1 MHLVVYSKDNLDKT
15 QSLVQ
20 NVFQKIPNTHRSFVP
35 DCGQPCTS
43 EHLQN
48 LVKAVPIKQGH
59 KLSIIWPVTP
69 ELLHYKE
76 GPIKYI
82 SHLIGHEGEGS
93 VFYCLKKLGWATML
107 SAFES
112 TISRLFSFFEVY
124 IELTDVGH
132 DHFEEIVGL
141 LFNYIHL
148 VQETGA
154 CKWIFEEIST
164 TCETDFH
171 YQDKVSPIRYVV
183 SIASSMQD
191 YPASDWLVGSSVVS
205 KFSPK
210 IIETVLNEL
219 TPHNVRIFWQS
230 PKFEGH
236 TNSTEPWY
244 GTAYSSE
251 KLTGSTIKQWMK
263 NAPHDDLHL
272 PAPNLF
278 IPTNLCLK
286 SIPEKISAPF
296 LLRKSVY
303 SRLWYKPDTSFSTPK
318 ACIVLDFRCPNCGI
332 SPESTVL
339 TNIFLRLV
347 MDDLNEY
354 AYDAHI
360 AGLAYSISSSFSG
373 FQVSVGGY
381 NQKMTI
387 LLEKVIDKLLN
398 LEVKHDRF
406 SVIKELVTL
415 EYKNIKCEQPYE
427 QAMYYCSLT
436 LEEKT
441 WSWNH
446 ELEVLPSLD
455 VDSLARFYPLLL
467 SRTFLECY
475 ATEGLNPSDENSAF
489 LHYIQIGLDEFELN
503 VKLQLF
509 VMIAQQP
516 AFDQLRSVEQL
527 GYITSLSRRYDPG
540 YVESRVRAF
549 VIMLKSKLLDMSE
562 DEFKKKVNALID
574 VKLEKFKNL
583 WEETNF
589 YWWEISGGTYKFNR
603 IPMEVEAL
611 KQVTK
616 TDLIGFFDEYV
627 SVDSPKRKALSVRV
641 YGSSHSSE
649 YKAEKT
655 EPAGPDFVRIE
666 DVFSFKRSRPVHP
679 SFHGYHGDMKF

>member
-1 MHLVVYSKDNLDKT
+1 
-15 QSLVQ
+15 
-20 NVFQKIPNTHRSFVP
+20 
-35 DCGQPCTS
+35 
-43 EHLQN
+43 
-48 LVKAVPIKQGH
+48 
-59 KLSIIWPVTP
+59 
-69 ELLHYKE
+69 
-76 GPIKYI
+76 
-82 SHLIGHEGEGS
+82 
-93 VFYCLKKLGWATML
+93 ML

-475 ATEGLNPSDENSAF
+475 ATGNMESKEAESMIQRIEDLLYKGPHPISRALFASEHLTSRVIELGQGTPYLYATEGLNPSDENSAF

-527 GYITSLSRRYDPG
+527 GYITSLSRRFDFGVRGLQFIVQSSAKDPG

-549 VIMLKSKLLDMSE
+549 VIMLKSKLLYMSE

-666 DVFSFKRSRPVHP
+666 DVFSFRRSRPVHP

>member
-1 MHLVVYSKDNLDKT
+1 
-15 QSLVQ
+15 
-20 NVFQKIPNTHRSFVP
+20 
-35 DCGQPCTS
+35 
-43 EHLQN
+43 
-48 LVKAVPIKQGH
+48 
-59 KLSIIWPVTP
+59 
-69 ELLHYKE
+69 
-76 GPIKYI
+76 
-82 SHLIGHEGEGS
+82 
-93 VFYCLKKLGWATML
+93 ML

-164 TCETDFH
+164 ICETDFH

-183 SIASSMQD
+183 SIASNMQD
-191 YPASDWLVGSSVVS
+191 YPAKDWLVGSSVLS

-251 KLTGSTIKQWMK
+251 KLTGSTIEQWMK

-286 SIPEKISAPF
+286 SLPEKISTPF

-339 TNIFLRLV
+339 TNIFQRLV

-398 LEVKHDRF
+398 FEVKHDRF

-415 EYKNIKCEQPYE
+415 EYKNINCEQPYE

-467 SRTFLECY
+467 SRTFLECYVTGNMESKEAESMIQRIEDLLYKGPHPISRALFASEHLTSRVIELGQGTPYLY

-527 GYITSLSRRYDPG
+527 GYITSLSRRFDFGVRGLQFIVQSSAKDPG

-583 WEETNF
+583 WEETNYF
-589 YWWEISGGTYKFNR
+589 WWEISGGTYKFNR

-666 DVFSFKRSRPVHP
+666 DVFSFRRSRPVHP
-679 SFHGYHGDMKF
+679 SFQGYYGDMKF